1 MTALDIDQYY
11 NDMQYVYD
19 RLAKLEEF
27 KENFER
33 CEQPRI
39 QQAYL
44 ASDDFYDFRDDYNSK
59 SSFEFVDIKK
69 N

>member
-1 MTALDIDQYY
+1 MTALDINQYY
-11 NDMQYVYD
+11 NDMQHVYD
-19 RLAKLEEF
+19 RLEKLE
-27 KENFER
+27 NFIR
-33 CEQPRI
+33 YEQPRI

-44 ASDDFYDFRDDYNSK
+44 ASNEFYDFRDDYNRK

>member
-19 RLAKLEEF
+19 RLSKLEEF

-44 ASDDFYDFRDDYNSK
+44 ASDEFYDFIDDYNSK

>member
-1 MTALDIDQYY
+1 MTC
-11 NDMQYVYD
+11 YVYD

-27 KENFER
+27 KENFKR
-33 CEQPRI
+33 HVAPI
-39 QQAYL
+39 VDYVHYAT
-44 ASDDFYDFRDDYNSK
+44 DDFYDFRDDYNSK

>member
-1 MTALDIDQYY
+1 MR
-11 NDMQYVYD
+11 YVYD

-33 CEQPRI
+33 YTAPI
-39 QQAYL
+39 VDQAQH
-44 ASDDFYDFRDDYNSK
+44 AADEFYDFRDDYNSK
-59 SSFEFVDIKK
+59 ASFEFVDVTK

>member
-1 MTALDIDQYY
+1 MTALDINQYY
-11 NDMQYVYD
+11 SDMKYVYD
-19 RLAKLEEF
+19 RLGELEKF

-33 CEQPRI
+33 HV
-39 QQAYL
+39 
-44 ASDDFYDFRDDYNSK
+44 ASIIDHAHYAANEFYDFRDAYNSK

>member
-1 MTALDIDQYY
+1 MTVLDIDQYY
-11 NDMQYVYD
+11 NDMKYLYNT
-19 RLAKLEEF
+19 LAKLEEF

-33 CEQPRI
+33 HVAPRI
-39 QQAYL
+39 DHAYY
-44 ASDDFYDFRDDYNSK
+44 AADEFYNFRDAYNSK

>member
-1 MTALDIDQYY
+1 MTTLDINQYY
-11 NDMQYVYD
+11 NDMQHVYD
-19 RLAKLEEF
+19 RLEKLE
-27 KENFER
+27 NFIR
-33 CEQPRI
+33 YEQPHI

-44 ASDDFYDFRDDYNSK
+44 LSSEFYDFRDAYNSK